1 MGGAAGAGG
10 DEVMFYMA
18 VAIVLVAIL
27 FLIDR
32 NHAWAK
38 MWKIFKWSLA
48 IIVALTILGGTGLF
62 HQRRK
67 QSERAKRQS
76 LDDDPNSRRTLES
89 HLFNVAEREGKIAH

>member
-38 MWKIFKWSLA
+38 MWKIFKW
-48 IIVALTILGGTGLF
+48 TILGGTGLF